1 MFTVV
6 KFVENRE
13 RILAWVDAMNNIPSP
28 NLRTQNL
35 QVSLNWALLV
45 LSTLGGWMVVVHK
58 LHLTD
63 ITLMTVMG
71 LTALK
76 AALVILF
83 YMDIAWVPIWFKGFC
98 AV

>member
-13 RILAWVDAMNNIPSP
+13 RILAGVDAMNNIPSP

-45 LSTLGGWMVVVHK
+45 LSTLGG
-58 LHLTD
+58 
-63 ITLMTVMG
+63 
-71 LTALK
+71 
-76 AALVILF
+76 
-83 YMDIAWVPIWFKGFC
+83 
-98 AV
+98 